1 MNHLVA
7 ALFFVLAFVAAGA
20 LLHMMVRQHRR
31 EILVALRGEW
41 GTAPVSPRAR
51 PAPAR
56 APRRHAAF

>member
-31 EILVALRGEW
+31 EIVLALRGQW
-41 GTAPVSPRAR
+41 GAPAVRPQVR
-51 PAPAR
+51 PARLA